1 MERVVDSW
9 LKTSEQLTDNWEQ
22 QLVDA
27 FVTGTRDADCDED
40 PQEDTHVAA
49 EPTTEPEFLINNIA
63 EALKWAAQLKIV
75 HVKQTTRCRI

>member
-22 QLVDA
+22 QLVDD

-40 PQEDTHVAA
+40 THVAA
-49 EPTTEPEFLINNIA
+49 KPTTKPQFLINNIA
-63 EALKWAAQLKIV
+63 EALKWAARLKIV